1 MRNDIE
7 IFEEKDRDYVDIL
20 TNGGFK
26 AFFGDENNKEQV
38 MALINVLLPEH
49 RRVKE
54 ITYVPTEL
62 QGPVIGRSKEFQFD
76 FMCEDVSGA
85 KFIVEMQRYRES
97 DWFKRCVSYAGR
109 VYDRQNRSGFDYDVP
124 PVYLIAFMGVDID
137 HPDREFWKDRYVSEY
152 TFREKSCGDLLDET
166 ICIIFAELTRF
177 RKSEDECETDLD
189 RVLYLLKNSGRLK
202 RPPKWGGE
210 MPCKSILDSWE
221 IDLFGKDKRKQY
233 DEDMYDE
240 KRRRGELKA
249 AREDGMAEGEARG
262 RSEAQAEMARKMLAA
277 GMPLEQI
284 VQFTGLDAEA
294 FEVLTAEQ

>member
-1 MRNDIE
+1 M
-7 IFEEKDRDYVDIL
+7 
-20 TNGGFK
+20 
-26 AFFGDENNKEQV
+26 
-38 MALINVLLPEH
+38 
-49 RRVKE
+49 
-54 ITYVPTEL
+54 
-62 QGPVIGRSKEFQFD
+62 
-76 FMCEDVSGA
+76 
-85 KFIVEMQRYRES
+85 
-97 DWFKRCVSYAGR
+97 
-109 VYDRQNRSGFDYDVP
+109 
-124 PVYLIAFMGVDID
+124 
-137 HPDREFWKDRYVSEY
+137 
-152 TFREKSCGDLLDET
+152 
-166 ICIIFAELTRF
+166 TRF

-249 AREDGMAEGEARG
+249 AREDGLAEGEARG
-262 RSEAQAEMARKMLAA
+262 HQAGLAEGEARAQAEMARKMLAA

-294 FEVLTAEQ
+294 VEALTAVQ